1 MTGRKTFFRLMAFVI
16 GLLIVMIYPLSSLGT
31 RNGLEEM
38 VSEFRRETKCPAVS
52 VVTYDHGTVEYCGD
66 ENGLLQIG
74 SMTKAFTGLA
84 VQKLIHE
91 GTLKESDKVSDVL
104 TGFVAYYQ
112 GARVEITVGQ
122 LMRQTSGYTNSE
134 KLYPSAK
141 EGQGL
146 AAWAESISGKN
157 LQSAPGEKYAYSNV
171 NYNLLGAMMEK
182 VTGRSYQD
190 YLEQEILTPLGLT
203 NTYVGE
209 PKDGGLDEG
218 KEAQDA
224 SKSGVGKKI
233 AGKTVIEGSRLI
245 FRHAIPYHVAVREGA
260 IPAGYFYSNVTDV
273 GRWMEI
279 WMGIAEVPEE
289 YQELVREVK
298 AELKEKGDYY
308 GGWECFGDGVT
319 GHSGGTLNYSSRIV
333 FSEKDKVGV
342 CALTNLNVAASVD
355 SLCNGLLE
363 MLRGGEKGAIAS
375 DVWTIFDQVFS
386 ALCVAGVFAFLVCIR
401 SKKRGMLMA
410 VGGGMLVLTIVMV
423 ITFPLIFGAGL
434 LDILLIWAPFSM
446 ATFFGVTLLCVI
458 MAGIKIWIGRRYED
472 HKKTSEGSAAY
483 GDRGVSGI

>member
-16 GLLIVMIYPLSSLGT
+16 GLLIVMIYPLSSLET

-38 VSEFRRETKCPAVS
+38 VSEFHRKTKCPAVS
-52 VVTYDHGTVEYCGD
+52 VFTYDHGTVEYYGD
-66 ENGLLQIG
+66 ESGLFQIG

-84 VQKLIHE
+84 AQKLIHE
-91 GTLKESDKVSDVL
+91 GTLKESDKLSDVL
-104 TGFVAYYQ
+104 TGFEAYYQ
-112 GARVEITVGQ
+112 GDKAEITVGQ

-134 KLYPSAK
+134 KVYPSAK
-141 EGQGL
+141 AGQGL

-171 NYNLLGAMMEK
+171 NYNLLGAIVER

-190 YLEQEILTPLGLT
+190 YMEQEILTLLGLT
-203 NTYVGE
+203 NTFVGE
-209 PKDGGLDEG
+209 PKGRDLDEG
-218 KEAQDA
+218 NGTLD
-224 SKSGVGKKI
+224 VGKQDVGKRI
-233 AGKTVIEGSRLI
+233 AGKTVTQGSRLF

-279 WMGIAEVPEE
+279 WMGIADMPVE

-319 GHSGGTLNYSSRIV
+319 GHSGGTPNYSSRIV

-342 CALTNLNVAASVD
+342 CVLTNLNVAASTD

-375 DVWTIFDQVFS
+375 DVWTIFDKVFS
-386 ALCVAGVFAFLVCIR
+386 ALCLTGFLL
-401 SKKRGMLMA
+401 S
-410 VGGGMLVLTIVMV
+410 
-423 ITFPLIFGAGL
+423 
-434 LDILLIWAPFSM
+434 
-446 ATFFGVTLLCVI
+446 
-458 MAGIKIWIGRRYED
+458 
-472 HKKTSEGSAAY
+472 
-483 GDRGVSGI
+483 

>member
-1 MTGRKTFFRLMAFVI
+1 MTRSKTFLRLMAFVI
-16 GLLIVMIYPLSSLGT
+16 GLLIVMICPLSSLGT

-66 ENGLLQIG
+66 EKDLFQIG

-91 GTLKESDKVSDVL
+91 GTLKESDKVSDIL

-112 GARVEITVGQ
+112 GAKVEITVGQ

-134 KLYPSAK
+134 KAYPSAK
-141 EGQGL
+141 AGQTL
-146 AAWAESISGKN
+146 SAWAESISGKN

-209 PKDGGLDEG
+209 PEGMDVGGKSLD
-218 KEAQDA
+218 
-224 SKSGVGKKI
+224 
-233 AGKTVIEGSRLI
+233 AGNTVMEGSRLF
-245 FRHAIPYHVAVREGA
+245 FRQAIPYHVAVRKGA
-260 IPAGYFYSNVTDV
+260 IPAGYFYSNVADM

-298 AELKEKGDYY
+298 SELKEKGDYY

-319 GHSGGTLNYSSRIV
+319 GHSGGTPNYSSRIV
-333 FSEKDKVGV
+333 FSEKDGVGV
-342 CALTNLNVAASVD
+342 CVLTNLNVAASVD

-363 MLRGGEKGAIAS
+363 MLRGGKKGAIAS

-386 ALCVAGVFAFLVCIR
+386 ALCVAGVFVLLVCIR

-434 LDILLIWAPFSM
+434 LNILLIWAPLSM

-458 MAGIKIWIGRRYED
+458 MAGIKIWMGRRYED